1 MPAEYSASWI
11 ETVSAETAGVAVL
24 VRGAVAGATV
34 VAVAV
39 ERTGVGVG
47 EALRVEGKAV
57 DVGKTAVRV
66 GVGNDAPRLISNE
79 RATDHAPFVPPP
91 VRARTRHQKRRSLVK
106 VCVVWVWLS
115 PACEATK
122 GALKELESSNWIS

>member
-24 VRGAVAGATV
+24 VRVAVAGATV

-66 GVGNDAPRLISNE
+66 GVGNDAPRLISNAKTVC
-79 RATDHAPFVPPP
+79 RL
-91 VRARTRHQKRRSLVK
+91 RT
-106 VCVVWVWLS
+106 
-115 PACEATK
+115 
-122 GALKELESSNWIS
+122 ALQ